1 MIIKKLYKLIK
12 AQQIKIEDLEKEL
25 LYLRQRSDDN
35 YYQLRETIDVLTDS
49 VNKFI
54 DIKNG
59 ED

>member
-35 YYQLRETIDVLTDS
+35 YYQLRKTIDVLTDN

>member
-35 YYQLRETIDVLTDS
+35 YYQLKETIDILTDS

>member
-1 MIIKKLYKLIK
+1 MIIKKLYKIIK

-35 YYQLRETIDVLTDS
+35 YYQLKKTIDVLTDS

>member
-35 YYQLRETIDVLTDS
+35 YYQLRKTIDVLTDS

-59 ED
+59 QD

>member
-1 MIIKKLYKLIK
+1 MIIKKLYKIIK